1 MNNDWKNIAL
11 WAVAILVLGYVFL
24 FRGRADAGAK
34 EAVQAGAKLVDVRT
48 AQEFAAG
55 HIEGAINIP
64 VQELEARMAEFGP
77 KDGVVVVYCRS
88 GARSAT
94 AKSKLE
100 AAGYSKVHNLGA
112 MSNW

>member
-1 MNNDWKNIAL
+1 MKDWKNNAL
-11 WAVAILVLGYVFL
+11 WLLSLLLLGYVFF
-24 FRGRADAGAK
+24 FRGTADAGAK
-34 EAVQAGAKLVDVRT
+34 EAVKAGAKLVDVRT
-48 AQEFAAG
+48 PQEYAAG

-64 VQELEARMAEFGP
+64 VQELDARLSEFGP

-100 AAGYSKVHNLGA
+100 AAGYKSVHNLGA

>member
-1 MNNDWKNIAL
+1 MKDWKNIAT
-11 WAVAILVLGYVFL
+11 WAVALLLLGYVFF

-48 AQEFAAG
+48 PQEYAAG
-55 HIEGAINIP
+55 HIPGAVNIP
-64 VQELEARMAEFGP
+64 VQEMDARLAEFGP

-94 AKSKLE
+94 AKQKLE
-100 AAGYSKVHNLGA
+100 AAGYKTVHNLGA

>member
-1 MNNDWKNIAL
+1 MKDWKNNAL
-11 WAVAILVLGYVFL
+11 WLLSLALLGYVLF
-24 FRGRADAGAK
+24 FRGTADAGAK
-34 EAVQAGAKLVDVRT
+34 EAVKAGAKLVDVRT
-48 AQEFAAG
+48 PQEFAAG

-64 VQELEARMAEFGP
+64 VQELDARLAEFGP

-94 AKSKLE
+94 AKSRLE
-100 AAGYSKVHNLGA
+100 AAGYKTVHNLGA

>member
-1 MNNDWKNIAL
+1 MNDWKNIL
-11 WAVAILVLGYVFL
+11 MWTVAVAVLGYAFF
-24 FRGRADAGAK
+24 FRGVADAGAK
-34 EAVQAGAKLVDVRT
+34 EAVKAGAKLVDVRT
-48 AQEFAAG
+48 PQEFAAG
-55 HIEGAINIP
+55 HIDGAVNIP
-64 VQELEARMAEFGP
+64 VQELDARLAEFGP

-100 AAGYSKVHNLGA
+100 AAGYKTVHNLGA